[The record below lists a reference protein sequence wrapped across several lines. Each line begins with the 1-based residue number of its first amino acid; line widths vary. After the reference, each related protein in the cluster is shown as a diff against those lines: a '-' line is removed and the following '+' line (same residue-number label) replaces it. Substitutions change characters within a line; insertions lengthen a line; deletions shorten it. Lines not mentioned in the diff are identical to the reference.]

1 MGSISSGRTSAS
13 RRLGA
18 RLSTRTR
25 SPSSLWPPSGS
36 PPRRGG
42 EFTLHDTVAGYL
54 FLYSRPAASEA
65 GGRFPGMEL
74 MVRVTDRLAASE
86 AETVRTSQLS
96 TGEGEM
102 GRYAEIW
109 GDMGRYAEIW
119 GDMRRDAEIWGD
131 MGRRCAPL
139 TSAPARRLP
148 WLALVRRV
156 GSRTL
161 N

>member
-1 MGSISSGRTSAS
+1 
-13 RRLGA
+13 
-18 RLSTRTR
+18 
-25 SPSSLWPPSGS
+25 
-36 PPRRGG
+36 
-42 EFTLHDTVAGYL
+42 
-54 FLYSRPAASEA
+54 
-65 GGRFPGMEL
+65 
-74 MVRVTDRLAASE
+74 
-86 AETVRTSQLS
+86 VRTSQLS